1 MTMDNVDVP
10 QMSDLDEA
18 LLILGPMIENG
29 ASEDEMAV
37 ALIQN
42 GIKYARAGR
51 MLAKVLEAKGL
62 KVSAKDRYAAA
73 SENLTNWGFAPA
85 SWDDVEEAVE
95 NLVEELDAT
104 NAAQALSCVK
114 RFAKEHEIT
123 LPEKPK
129 GVSGGRTRGDG
140 KDAKFYAFA
149 CANPD
154 ITDAEIVDFCN
165 SMDVTELQ
173 KPKYAKEYA
182 QHLAF
187 ARAFAAAVK

>member
-1 MTMDNVDVP
+1 MTMENVDVP

-73 SENLTNWGFAPA
+73 AENLTNWGFAPA

-114 RFAKEHEIT
+114 RFAKEHEIA

-129 GVSGGRTRGDG
+129 GVSGGRARGDSVF
-140 KDAKFYAFA
+140 DTFYALA
-149 CANPD
+149 LRERD
-154 ITDAEIVDFCN
+154 ITDEQIKEFIASRE
-165 SMDVTELQ
+165 VTEKQ
-173 KPKYAKEYA
+173 AAKYYGRFTGIIRFARKYAEA
-182 QHLAF
+182 
-187 ARAFAAAVK
+187 